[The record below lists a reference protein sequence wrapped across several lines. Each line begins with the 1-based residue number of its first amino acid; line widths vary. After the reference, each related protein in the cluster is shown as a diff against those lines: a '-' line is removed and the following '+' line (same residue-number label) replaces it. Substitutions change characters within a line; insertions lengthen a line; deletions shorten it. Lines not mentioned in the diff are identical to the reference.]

1 MIKILY
7 EDKHLVAFI
16 KPCGLLSAPS
26 ETESECVGAVL
37 CRERNYKELFLVH
50 RLDRNVS
57 GAMIMA
63 KNKAAA
69 GKLSALVSE
78 RSFGKEYLAV
88 VHGVPSEECGV
99 FEDLLFK
106 DSRSNKTF
114 VVDKMR
120 KGVKDASLEYRLLAS
135 ADTEDGVLSLVRI
148 RLHTGRTHQIR
159 VQFSSRGLPLF
170 GDGKYGSHTN
180 AGMIALFS
188 TRLIFTHPML
198 REKLLTLEAMPDV
211 REYPWSEFERELGY
225 SPESN

>member
-7 EDKHLVAFI
+7 EDKHLVAFV

-26 ETESECVGAVL
+26 ETESECVGTVL
-37 CRERNYKELFLVH
+37 CREQNYKELFLVH

-78 RSFGKEYLAV
+78 RSFAKEYLAV

-106 DSRSNKTF
+106 DSRLNKTF
-114 VVDKMR
+114 VVDKIR

-148 RLHTGRTHQIR
+148 KLHTGRTHQIR
-159 VQFSSRGLPLF
+159 VQFSSRGMPLF

-188 TRLIFTHPML
+188 ASLTFDHPML
-198 REKLLTLEAMPDV
+198 KGKRVEVSAEPDF
-211 REYPWSEFERELGY
+211 EGYPWKEFRI
-225 SPESN
+225 